1 MRLVGTGRFRGGFEE
16 VSELIPAVFLED
28 TEIKG
33 SRLGSGGNVLLEL
46 SSWLRGFAWE
56 FF

>member
-1 MRLVGTGRFRGGFEE
+1 VGRGRFTGGLEE
-16 VSELIPAVFLED
+16 VSELLLAVFPED
-28 TEIKG
+28 SEMND
-33 SRLGSGGNVLLEL
+33 SRLGSNGNVL